1 LPKFNSLNLTNGS
14 AVSLGFSV
22 SYNAADTVKEYQNK
36 KISLDVG
43 LGIVEGDI
51 STDDYGNIS
60 GGVGGIFFPDNIIS
74 ETSEQ
79 IFKKM
84 LAIEK

>member
-1 LPKFNSLNLTNGS
+1 MAMPGLPEIL
-14 AVSLGFSV
+14 
-22 SYNAADTVKEYQNK
+22 
-36 KISLDVG
+36 I
-43 LGIVEGDI
+43 
-51 STDDYGNIS
+51 
-60 GGVGGIFFPDNIIS
+60 